1 MAYNVGSF
9 PKCGSFLLLLNMPA
23 CTVSV
28 GFFEDMWIPLIH
40 LPQPC
45 ALYAFLLFIPL
56 HNIALLT
63 FLKIGVVRP
72 SDPNE
77 RAYFWLPGSE
87 ATSTHELL
95 DSPEAERLYID
106 QGEIVR
112 VRVERDEFCDDEPG
126 PPKASE
132 GVLISG
138 QARRV
143 PYTIT
148 VSSRSCSLVLSRMA
162 RAELR
167 IDIAPLVFHRRT
179 GPRTN
184 SMVEDCRN
192 HDGRKMTRFVLHNEN
207 ASIFDTSSQMQ
218 PGEIREKTNT
228 QARNLFSSMSPQ
240 IVYS

>member
-1 MAYNVGSF
+1 M
-9 PKCGSFLLLLNMPA
+9 
-23 CTVSV
+23 
-28 GFFEDMWIPLIH
+28 
-40 LPQPC
+40 
-45 ALYAFLLFIPL
+45 
-56 HNIALLT
+56 
-63 FLKIGVVRP
+63 RP

-126 PPKASE
+126 PPKATE

-148 VSSRSCSLVLSRMA
+148 VSSRS
-162 RAELR
+162 
-167 IDIAPLVFHRRT
+167 
-179 GPRTN
+179 
-184 SMVEDCRN
+184 
-192 HDGRKMTRFVLHNEN
+192 
-207 ASIFDTSSQMQ
+207 
-218 PGEIREKTNT
+218 
-228 QARNLFSSMSPQ
+228 
-240 IVYS
+240 